1 LYCEGT
7 SGDADVKNTRLME
20 KLTFQII
27 LLLTDG
33 EHVLI
38 SYCDCGLMTC
48 YEPTCGGHWFAD
60 DNRKGSLYKYYHLFS
75 DTGTLKSNYKR
86 NLPEKIAKL
95 VYRFDFTPE
104 EEQIMNLYSVKEL
117 KHLIKKNLN
126 PYVFNKKLKHF
137 WMEAYMSTRRWGLRV
152 FLLKSNLPEELLKI
166 IQSYLP
172 VVTTTEVR
180 DKRLMNLGFYQV
192 YGIWT

>member
-1 LYCEGT
+1 
-7 SGDADVKNTRLME
+7 
-20 KLTFQII
+20 
-27 LLLTDG
+27 
-33 EHVLI
+33 
-38 SYCDCGLMTC
+38 MTC

-86 NLPEKIAKL
+86 NLPEKISKL
-95 VYRFDFTPE
+95 VYSFDFTPE

-117 KHLIKKNLN
+117 KHLVKKNLN

-172 VVTTTEVR
+172 VVTSTEVR

>member
-1 LYCEGT
+1 MYCEGT

-60 DNRKGSLYKYYHLFS
+60 DNRK
-75 DTGTLKSNYKR
+75 
-86 NLPEKIAKL
+86 
-95 VYRFDFTPE
+95 RFF
-104 EEQIMNLYSVKEL
+104 V
-117 KHLIKKNLN
+117 
-126 PYVFNKKLKHF
+126 
-137 WMEAYMSTRRWGLRV
+137 
-152 FLLKSNLPEELLKI
+152 
-166 IQSYLP
+166 
-172 VVTTTEVR
+172 
-180 DKRLMNLGFYQV
+180 
-192 YGIWT
+192 